1 MKTHMIS
8 DLEYVLPSQNVIL
21 YRYGAI
27 WSIIRHVMLIK
38 INMQGTEMLSFPYRK
53 WCWCTKR

>member
-1 MKTHMIS
+1 MIS
-8 DLEYVLPSQNVIL
+8 HLEYVLPSQNVIL

-38 INMQGTEMLSFPYRK
+38 INMQGTEML
-53 WCWCTKR
+53 T